1 MSFYSPHGDVDIS
14 DAPLHTAVLG
24 GAAARGE
31 HPALVDGTTGKAI
44 SYAHLDQM
52 VNRLAGGF
60 AAIGLRPGEVL
71 GLFSP
76 NTVLYPVVFHAGVRA
91 GATVTTVNSL
101 STAKDVANQLG
112 DSRARYLVTISAF
125 LDRTTEAAAV
135 EEVFVCDTAEGYRSV
150 HDLMALGADA
160 PPVDIDPAQHL
171 AVLPYSSG
179 TTGTP
184 KGVMLTHR
192 NLVANVAQA
201 SNTLALRPDDRVI
214 AVLPFFHIYG
224 LTVLMNIA
232 LASGA
237 TLVTLPKFDLADFLR
252 TLQDQ
257 KITVA
262 FVAPP
267 IVVAL
272 AKHPMVDDY
281 DLSSLRFMLSGAA
294 PLDADLATAC
304 AQRLGCAVVQGYGMT
319 ELSPVSHAASP
330 EDASAPPGSVGKAI
344 ANTECRLVDVAT
356 GSDLGIG
363 ETGELWIRGPQVMR
377 GYFGHPEATDATVD
391 ADGWLHTGDL
401 ATVDEGGNW
410 YIVDRVKELIKYKGY
425 QVPPAE
431 LEAVLLTH
439 PAVADAAVI
448 GAHRPD
454 GEEYPHAFVVT
465 SPGATVTDSEI
476 RDYVAERV
484 APYKKVR
491 GVQFIDAIPK
501 SASGK
506 ILRKDLRARIVTQS
520 QASGSP

>member
-1 MSFYSPHGDVDIS
+1 MSFRSPHSDIEIQ
-14 DAPLHTAVLG
+14 DAPLHRAVLG
-24 GAAARGE
+24 AAASRGD
-31 HPALVDGTTGKAI
+31 HPALVDGMTGRTI
-44 SYAHLDQM
+44 SYAQLDDM
-52 VNRLAGGF
+52 VRRLAAGL
-60 AAIGLRPGEVL
+60 AATGLRQGDVL

-76 NTVLYPVVFHAGVRA
+76 NIVLYPVVFHAAVSA
-91 GATVTTVNSL
+91 GATVTTINAL
-101 STAKDVANQLG
+101 ATTKDVANQLG
-112 DSRARYLVTISAF
+112 DCRARYLVTIAAF

-135 EEVFVCDTAEGYRSV
+135 EEVFVCDTAEGFRSIQ
-150 HDLMALGADA
+150 DLMSFGTVA
-160 PPVDIDPAQHL
+160 PQIDIDPAEQL
-171 AVLPYSSG
+171 AALPYSSG
-179 TTGTP
+179 TTGTA

-201 SNTLALRPDDRVI
+201 SNSLQLRPTDRVI

-237 TLVTLPKFDLADFLR
+237 TLVTLPRFDLADFLR

-272 AKHPMVDDY
+272 AKHPMVDEY

-319 ELSPVSHAASP
+319 ELSPVSHVASP
-330 EDASAPPGSVGKAI
+330 DDASAPPGSVGKTI
-344 ANTECRLVDVAT
+344 ANTECRVIDVAT
-356 GSDLGIG
+356 GRDLGTG
-363 ETGELWIRGPQVMR
+363 ETGELLVRGPQVMK
-377 GYFGHPEATDATVD
+377 GYLGHPEATDATVD
-391 ADGWLHTGDL
+391 ANGWLHTGDL
-401 ATVDEGGNW
+401 AKVDEGGNW

-439 PAVADAAVI
+439 PAIADAAVI
-448 GAHRPD
+448 GAYQPD
-454 GEEYPHAFVVT
+454 GAEYPHAFIVT
-465 SPGATVTDSEI
+465 TPGANVTGAEI
-476 RDYVAERV
+476 RDYVADRV
-484 APYKKVR
+484 APYKKIR
-491 GVQFIDAIPK
+491 LVQFIDAIPK

-506 ILRKDLRARIVTQS
+506 ILRRDLRARVMTAPQ
-520 QASGSP
+520 